1 MNRRSYNNRRSNNY
15 DLNYQSKRNIS
26 NYINNLSLR
35 RVQREER
42 RLQSFFRNN
51 FGMRSNN
58 INSYQN
64 NNRRIV
70 NRVNRRVVRRNNLRG
85 YNSNSNIRR
94 TYNDNYQPRRIIFRK
109 SIDARKNNRN
119 RINPNFNSTKDTAN
133 RKVLINN
140 LDVTFPINEL
150 KKIFGVYGKIE
161 RASIIA
167 KKECGVVL
175 FKTNKSA
182 NSAKNDLD
190 SKFNNYNKIY

>member
-1 MNRRSYNNRRSNNY
+1 MNRRSYYNNRRSNNY
-15 DLNYQSKRNIS
+15 DLNYESKRNIS
-26 NYINNLSLR
+26 YYINNLSLS

-51 FGMRSNN
+51 FGMRPNN
-58 INSYQN
+58 INQYQN
-64 NNRRIV
+64 NNRRLV

-85 YNSNSNIRR
+85 YNSNSNTRR

-109 SIDARKNNRN
+109 SIGANRKNIRD
-119 RINPNFNSTKDTAN
+119 RINPNFNSSKDTAN

-140 LDVTFPINEL
+140 LDITFPINEL

-175 FKTNKSA
+175 FKTNQSA

-190 SKFNNYNKIY
+190 SKFNN